1 MIELMP
7 KWVLENTTPSFY
19 DKDSVTVIEATA
31 KLYGKMNELITK
43 FNELEAR
50 LTKNINDYIGEAQE
64 DMEVFQ
70 TAMRQEFQDFI
81 DTVDLKLSSVDGI
94 DTRPQYT
101 SISLPASAWM
111 GVESPYSQRIQIVG
125 ATANSKVDLLPTV
138 EQLEIFK
145 EKDLT
150 FVTENEG
157 GVITVYAIGDKPQND
172 YVIQATITE
181 VVV

>member
-19 DKDSVTVIEATA
+19 DKDSLTVIEATA
-31 KLYGKMNELITK
+31 KLYGKMNELITEYNK
-43 FNELEAR
+43 FADDVNAKIEAFTAEIR
-50 LTKNINDYIGEAQE
+50 DEQL
-64 DMEVFQ
+64 VFA
-70 TAMRQEFQDFI
+70 TALRQEFQDFI
-81 DTVDLKLSSVDGI
+81 DTVELKLESAGVDS
-94 DTRPQYT
+94 RPIYT
-101 SISLPASAWM
+101 NITLPASAWM
-111 GVESPYSQRIQIVG
+111 GADSPYSQVVRIVG

-150 FVTENEG
+150 FVTENDG
-157 GVITVYAIGDKPQND
+157 GEITVYAVGDKPQND

-181 VVV
+181 VVL